1 MPVLSLAYWR
11 KAYKTSESKN
21 KRTYAILL
29 LALGIVAPF
38 IIIASIWESGYGVRY
53 GADFNWQ
60 IIITAYTILFV
71 LFNRTQNEGVK
82 RIITKLFTASVVI
95 SVILVTAELFSWQIF
110 NRPSSEMQRILYSF
124 GRIFEFW
131 K

>member
-1 MPVLSLAYWR
+1 M
-11 KAYKTSESKN
+11 
-21 KRTYAILL
+21 
-29 LALGIVAPF
+29 
-38 IIIASIWESGYGVRY
+38 ESGYGVRY